1 MINTV
6 TVSEHGITTQYSV
19 YTFGSGSPHITFTAG
34 IHGNE
39 VSGIYVAEKLIDF
52 FTKNEP
58 IRGTVKIIPRINP
71 NATRCMQR
79 RSPFDGVDL
88 NRIFPGDKNKSI
100 SYKLA
105 AAIYE
110 ETADADVL
118 IDLHCCGQHG
128 LPYILS
134 VYSESEKVRRL
145 VSSITMPIAVHSE
158 GLSGQLFT
166 EACRK
171 RDQAACIIE
180 IPSGT
185 ASGAINEEYS
195 EMCYNGLIDALRSMD
210 VVSGC
215 VMGAAPHFYGKL
227 TDICAPEAGL
237 WCPIASKGA
246 IVKTGE
252 VIGRINGRD
261 VCVAEGGMIM
271 SILPL
276 SYIFDDDLFVCT
288 YIREENPQ

>member
-6 TVSEHGITTQYSV
+6 TVNEHGITTQYSV
-19 YTFGSGSPHITFTAG
+19 YTFGSGSPRITFTAG

-39 VSGIYVAEKLIDF
+39 VSGIYVAERLIDY

-58 IRGTVKIIPRINP
+58 ICGTVKIIPRVNP

-79 RSPFDGVDL
+79 RSPFDGEDL
-88 NRIFPGDKNKSI
+88 NRIFPGDESKSI
-100 SYKLA
+100 SHKLA

-134 VYSESEKVRRL
+134 VYSESDSVRRL

-158 GLSGQLFT
+158 GLGGQLFT

-171 RDQAACIIE
+171 RGQAACIIE
-180 IPSGT
+180 IPSG
-185 ASGAINEEYS
+185 AGSGAINEEYS
-195 EMCYNGLIDALRSMD
+195 QMCCNGLIDALRTMG
-210 VVSGC
+210 VTGGC
-215 VMGAAPHFYGKL
+215 VMGTSPRFYGKL
-227 TDICAPEAGL
+227 IDVYAPEAGL
-237 WCPIASKGA
+237 WRPLIDKGTN
-246 IVKTGE
+246 VKSGD

-261 VCVAEGGMIM
+261 VCAAEDGMIINI
-271 SILPL
+271 SPL
-276 SYIFDDDLFVCT
+276 SYIFDDDLSVGM
-288 YIREENPQ
+288 YIREEQA